1 MIQFSKD
8 VTRFSPLLLDNLE
21 KKSPED
27 CVNEHDNR
35 TAKRSISRVTHQLAI
50 SSENQARGYCNTKNT
65 KHKQHATVV
74 WCALM
79 MCLLVLT
86 E

>member
-8 VTRFSPLLLDNLE
+8 VARFSPLLLDNLE

-35 TAKRSISRVTHQLAI
+35 TAKRRTTSVTRQLAI
-50 SSENQARGYCNTKNT
+50 LSENQAQGYRNTKNT
-65 KHKQHATVV
+65 KHNHCGVV
-74 WCALM
+74 YSYNVFTCSY
-79 MCLLVLT
+79 
-86 E
+86 